1 MIKVT
6 LNNEILKYITEID
19 KNRYKLSTVKLTG
32 TVVNK
37 LRKNSKKKSSY
48 ASTKIEGNPLSQ
60 KQVDEVIE
68 NDERKHYLK
77 PEQEVRNYFLALN
90 YLEEKA
96 KKKEKFSKKL
106 ILDVQKFVEKGASK
120 EKIGLR
126 GQMPPGIL
134 FAVYDS
140 QSGNPDYIPPEYVD
154 IPELLEELA
163 DYVNTTDDHPLIVA
177 AVVHYQL
184 VTIHPFEDGNGR
196 TARLLSG
203 YILDING
210 YGFNG
215 IGSLEE
221 YFAYDV
227 EEYYNSIQMGLP
239 VLYYSGRDNPPHPEI
254 WITYFLR
261 MVLLYSSKVCELSE
275 SESGEELD
283 GSLSYLKSKEKELLL
298 FLIKSYKR
306 EFTPIEVSK
315 EFGVTN
321 KTIINRLSTLV
332 KNGFVVPNMVKERV
346 RSYELSD
353 FTRDNEGEI
362 KKRIKNKSNQMLR
375 KEEGN

>member
-19 KNRYKLSTVKLTG
+19 KNRYKLSTVKLTR

-48 ASTKIEGNPLSQ
+48 ASTKIEGNPLSR

-134 FAVYDS
+134 FSVYDS
-140 QSGNPDYIPPEYVD
+140 QSGNPDYIPP
-154 IPELLEELA
+154 
-163 DYVNTTDDHPLIVA
+163 
-177 AVVHYQL
+177 
-184 VTIHPFEDGNGR
+184 
-196 TARLLSG
+196 
-203 YILDING
+203 
-210 YGFNG
+210 
-215 IGSLEE
+215 
-221 YFAYDV
+221 
-227 EEYYNSIQMGLP
+227 
-239 VLYYSGRDNPPHPEI
+239 
-254 WITYFLR
+254 
-261 MVLLYSSKVCELSE
+261 
-275 SESGEELD
+275 
-283 GSLSYLKSKEKELLL
+283 
-298 FLIKSYKR
+298 
-306 EFTPIEVSK
+306 
-315 EFGVTN
+315 
-321 KTIINRLSTLV
+321 
-332 KNGFVVPNMVKERV
+332 
-346 RSYELSD
+346 
-353 FTRDNEGEI
+353 
-362 KKRIKNKSNQMLR
+362 
-375 KEEGN
+375 